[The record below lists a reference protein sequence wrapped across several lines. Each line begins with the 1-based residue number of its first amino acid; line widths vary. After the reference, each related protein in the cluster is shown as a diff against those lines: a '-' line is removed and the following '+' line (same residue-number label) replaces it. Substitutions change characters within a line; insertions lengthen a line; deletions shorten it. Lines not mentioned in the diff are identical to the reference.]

1 VQPVTPPIVLTVAGS
16 DSGAG
21 AGVQADLKVFAAM
34 RLYGT
39 SVITAITAQNTRD
52 VRAVFPVPAQMVT
65 DQLTALADDLPP
77 LAVKTG
83 MLGSTAVADA
93 VSVAARSGMLP
104 NLVVDP
110 VLVSTSGRQLGVVN
124 AIERL
129 LPYAMVATPNRAE
142 ASAILGW
149 PVSTPDDMAEAARQ
163 LAATGSRYV
172 VVTGGDADAESPADG
187 AVDAL
192 WTGAGVRLLRG
203 PWVDTRNTHGTG
215 CSFSAAIAGRL
226 ALGDAVPDAVAFAK
240 KYVARALLGAQRWEL
255 GGGHGPLDHH
265 GWSGRD
271 GRGSDRS
278 DEDGAAR

>member
-1 VQPVTPPIVLTVAGS
+1 MTPPIVLTVAGS

-52 VRAVFPVPAQMVT
+52 VRAVFPVPAQTVT

-93 VSVAARSGMLP
+93 VSGAARSGMLP

-110 VLVSTSGRQLGVVN
+110 VLVSTSGRRLGVVN

-129 LPYAMVATPNRAE
+129 LPYAMVMTPNRAE

-149 PVSTPDDMAEAARQ
+149 VVSTPDDMAKAARQ

-172 VVTGGDADAESPADG
+172 VVTGGDADAESPAEG

-192 WTGAGVRLLRG
+192 WTGATVRLLRG
-203 PWVDTRNTHGTG
+203 PWVETRNTHGTG

-226 ALGDAVPDAVAFAK
+226 ALGDAVPEAVVFAK
-240 KYVARALLGAQRWEL
+240 RYVARALLGAQRWEL

-271 GRGSDRS
+271 GSGS
-278 DEDGAAR
+278 E